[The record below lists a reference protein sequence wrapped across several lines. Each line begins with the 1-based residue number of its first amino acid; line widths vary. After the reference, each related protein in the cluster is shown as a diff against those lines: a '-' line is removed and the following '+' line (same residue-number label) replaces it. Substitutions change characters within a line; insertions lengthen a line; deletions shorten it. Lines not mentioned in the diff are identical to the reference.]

1 MPEVDS
7 ELFEMLSKTYQERMM
22 ERKHEQAEKTPVGNE
37 KQRKLDRI
45 KRIKEKESFMLRG
58 GTVFTR

>member
-7 ELFEMLSKTYQERMM
+7 ELYEMLSKTYQERMTQ
-22 ERKHEQAEKTPVGNE
+22 RKQEQNEKNPVTTD

-45 KRIKEKESFMLRG
+45 KRVKEKESLLRAMG
-58 GTVFTR
+58 HVS